1 MSTPAS
7 ALGEGEPLVDS
18 EYTLADLR
26 NQIGQLRTALET
38 RDVIGQAKGILM
50 ERHHVTAEEAF
61 AMLNRA
67 SQHCNVKLRDLAR
80 ELTESGDLRAP

>member
-1 MSTPAS
+1 MSIPT
-7 ALGEGEPLVDS
+7 ALGEGEPIVDS
-18 EYTLADLR
+18 EQTLADLG
-26 NQIGQLRTALET
+26 NQIEQLRAALET

-50 ERHHVTAEEAF
+50 ERYKVTDDDAF

-80 ELTESGDLRAP
+80 ELTESGALRAP

>member
-1 MSTPAS
+1 MSISVT
-7 ALGEGEPLVDS
+7 ALGEGEPSLDS
-18 EYTLADLR
+18 EQTLSDLR

-50 ERHHVTAEEAF
+50 ERHKVTADEAF
-61 AMLNRA
+61 AMLNLA

-80 ELTESGDLRAP
+80 ELTESGDLLAP